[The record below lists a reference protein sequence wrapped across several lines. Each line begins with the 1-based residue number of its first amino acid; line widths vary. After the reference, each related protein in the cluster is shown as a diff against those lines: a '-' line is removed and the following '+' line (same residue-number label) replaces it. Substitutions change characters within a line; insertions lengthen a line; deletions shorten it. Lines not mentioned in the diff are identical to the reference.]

1 MPHLDPTYLR
11 YIYDNLIKGTVHQ
24 DNASELPDGLIG
36 LYEEAF
42 EEHLPL
48 QQRQK
53 LLKRFAIWALLMKEV
68 TAAFVA
74 EVLGETEEDIQE
86 FISTYSAWFTS
97 PESGKYQLYHER
109 FRVYLLQKVGE
120 KEIFTLL
127 KLIVNT
133 IETNSIEEFKN
144 YYLRVCSTYYLILAI
159 TLKSKEKTKY
169 RSKLFNMALD
179 NSILKDITKLDSN
192 FLTLKI
198 LNDALDVELHFYK
211 EGETHTLYKILE
223 SFGNVHKI
231 RIEKYIQKMD
241 AFNSVKQS
249 DFPHLLLSC
258 LDNINVIKSQKLR
271 YLILSK
277 LISHAILNK
286 FDLKPFTGNLIAA
299 FGNVSSISFD
309 HTVKDEV
316 NSIIRHGI
324 ELNLAE
330 ATLLNHLIGN
340 KSEVEIAEMSN
351 SDILFH
357 EMESYNKKK
366 LLQLVDIEDNYILK
380 LNEIIDFEIRKNRIE
395 VERSIE
401 FFEITLKLES
411 DFLLHPHLKNAFK
424 KALDHTPKL
433 VFDFLRNLCEN
444 YRFDELDILL
454 DKLPLFDNVNKISV
468 LFKLYNHFQLS
479 EFILNEIKTI
489 LIKYLHQWIDY
500 LTIDN
505 TLEINKSII
514 DYVLNKIDRFELNY
528 HSDTTQKIIEQLF
541 TFCRE
546 NNIKDYDTLFLKFS
560 NSQQKTA
567 KNYVSNCFQIK
578 AMLSRSGV
586 LENQRQLLRINLI
599 DYYEYGIRV
608 LSAGIQDDF
617 YNSIDFSL
625 KNPYEGINF
634 SSNVS
639 NDYWKTVAQIESIQ
653 TDKLY
658 KKYFKQIQNNV
669 EKLTFELEQTG
680 KKSELF
686 LELLCLAKSHQ
697 SEKDFMAVF
706 VEMLNLKN
714 VTHHHL
720 KCACSLIFF
729 YNPLFFNSLNEHIIF
744 SLELKNIMKQRMF
757 LAYLVNF
764 NRIRKSEK
772 KFVYKLVS
780 NNSDLI
786 DYYFYLYS
794 SRN

>member
-1 MPHLDPTYLR
+1 MQNIDPTYLR
-11 YIYDNLIKGTVHQ
+11 YIYDNLIKGSIHN
-24 DNASELPDGLIG
+24 DNYSELPDGLIG

-42 EEHLPL
+42 EEHIPIL
-48 QQRQK
+48 QRQQLLQRFALFA
-53 LLKRFAIWALLMKEV
+53 LLKKEV
-68 TAAFVA
+68 SAAFVA
-74 EVLGETEEDIQE
+74 QVLDENEEEIID
-86 FISTYSAWFTS
+86 FINTYASWFNS
-97 PESGKYQLYHER
+97 PEPGKFQLYHER
-109 FRVYLLQKVGE
+109 LKVYLLQKVGGD
-120 KEIFTLL
+120 EIFTML
-127 KLIVNT
+127 KLIINT

-169 RSKLFNMALD
+169 RSKLFNMAID
-179 NSILKDITKLDSN
+179 NYILKELTEIDSD

-198 LNDALDVELHFYK
+198 LNDALDVELYFYR
-211 EGETHTLYKILE
+211 EGETESLCKILE
-223 SFGNVHKI
+223 SFWNVHNI
-231 RIEKYIQKMD
+231 RIEKYIQKID
-241 AFNSVKQS
+241 KLNSVKQS
-249 DFPHLLLSC
+249 DFPYLLLSC
-258 LDNINVIKSQKLR
+258 LDYINVINSQKLR

-286 FDLKPFTGNLIAA
+286 FDLNPFTDNLIAA
-299 FGNVSSISFD
+299 FGNVSSITFD
-309 HTVKDEV
+309 FTVKDKV

-330 ATLLNHLIGN
+330 ANLLNHLIGN
-340 KSEVEIAEMSN
+340 NSEEEIAEMSN

-357 EMESYNKKK
+357 EIESYNKKK
-366 LLQLVDIEDNYILK
+366 LLQLVDIDDNYILK

-401 FFEITLKLES
+401 FFEITLNLDS
-411 DFLLHPHLKNAFK
+411 DFLLHPHLENAIK
-424 KALDHTPKL
+424 RALNHTPKL
-433 VFDFLRNLCEN
+433 VFDFLTNLCEN

-468 LFKLYNHFQLS
+468 LVKLYNHFQLS
-479 EFILNEIKTI
+479 EFIINEIKTI
-489 LIKYLHQWIDY
+489 LIKYLHQWIDN

-505 TLEINKSII
+505 PLELNKSII
-514 DYVLNKIDRFELNY
+514 DYVLKKIDRFELNY
-528 HSDTTQKIIEQLF
+528 HSDTSQKIIEQLL
-541 TFCRE
+541 TFCKE
-546 NNIKDYDTLFLKFS
+546 NNVKDYDTLFLKFS
-560 NSQQKTA
+560 NSQQKIVT
-567 KNYVSNCFQIK
+567 KHVSNCYQIK

-586 LENQRQLLRINLI
+586 LVNQRQLLRINLI
-599 DYYEYGIRV
+599 DYYEYGIRI
-608 LSAGIQDDF
+608 LSEGIQDDF
-617 YNSIDFSL
+617 YNSIDFSV
-625 KNPYEGINF
+625 KNPYKGINF
-634 SSNVS
+634 LPNVL
-639 NDYWKTVAQIESIQ
+639 NNYWKTVAQIESIQ
-653 TDKLY
+653 TNKLY

-669 EKLTFELEQTG
+669 EKLKFELEQTN

-686 LELLCLAKSHQ
+686 LELLCLAKNHH

-706 VEMLNLKN
+706 NEILNLKN

-744 SLELKNIMKQRMF
+744 SLELKNIIKQRMF

-786 DYYFYLYS
+786 DYYLSLYS